1 MISLF
6 GTFSIFLSLYILA
19 RSSAR
24 YRIWE
29 HIYHTLAMVL
39 SPFIY
44 NLWFEPIPS
53 LKTDCKYW
61 CPNYLWKIEWGSE
74 TFWLSVANY
83 VFVYMYLASLVRM
96 LILFKRKM
104 VTNLFLR
111 LFVYIPAAN
120 FSTIML
126 IAFVPSLL
134 IRILFVGQFSK
145 NWIIFVVFAII
156 APFCIIGSLQT
167 LFTFETSF
175 STVMG
180 VGKKKIK
187 SKKNEKP
194 NLAVRNNSRRFSKRK
209 ANKIVSRKS
218 PNSDGEWNQIKIIQ
232 ITDPHLGPW
241 MSAKR
246 FKKICQRSVDRNPD
260 IIVITGDML
269 TVESMNPKGFKDLSE
284 GMSPFKKMKGR
295 VFACIGN
302 HDEECLVGVEKA
314 FLDNDIIYLKDQ
326 EHLLELDNFN
336 VQILGIGNIT
346 SQKVT
351 RVCQKFP
358 PNSRADLRIVLLHD
372 PTEFKYIPP
381 NEKSLVLSGHTHGGW
396 FGLNFLGIPYSL
408 LDFGTLGQNF
418 YEYGE
423 NLLYVHRGTGV
434 YGWPMR
440 TGTGG
445 EQSMM
450 NVYFESDIK
459 KNNLNSS
466 SERNTDEQL
475 ISKSEKSSFGSNS
488 STSD

>member
-29 HIYHTLAMVL
+29 HIYHTMAMVL

-44 NLWFEPIPS
+44 NLWFEPVPS
-53 LKTDCKYW
+53 LKTDCKFW

-74 TFWLSVANY
+74 TFWLSLANY
-83 VFVYMYLASLVRM
+83 VFVYMYFASLVRM
-96 LILFKRKM
+96 LILFKRRM
-104 VTNLFLR
+104 VSNLFLK

-156 APFCIIGSLQT
+156 APFCIFGSLQT

-175 STVMG
+175 SCVIG
-180 VGKKKIK
+180 VGKKKTKNKKKTK
-187 SKKNEKP
+187 S
-194 NLAVRNNSRRFSKRK
+194 NLVVRNNSRRLSKRK
-209 ANKIVSRKS
+209 ANKIVSQNN
-218 PNSDGEWNQIKIIQ
+218 NSVDGEWNQIKIIQ

-241 MSAKR
+241 MSAKQ

-260 IIVITGDML
+260 IIVVTGDML
-269 TVESMNPKGFKDLSE
+269 TVESMNQKGFKDLSD
-284 GMSPFKKMKGR
+284 GMSPFKSMKGR

-302 HDEECLVGVEKA
+302 HDEECLEGVEKA

-326 EHLLELDNFN
+326 QHILELDDCK
-336 VQILGIGNIT
+336 VQILGIDNI
-346 SQKVT
+346 SKQKVT

-358 PNSRADLRIVLLHD
+358 PNSHADLRIVLLHD

-381 NEKSLVLSGHTHGGW
+381 NDKSLVLSGHTHGGL

-408 LDFGTLGQNF
+408 LDLGTLAQNF

-423 NLLYVHRGTGV
+423 NLLYVHRGTGL

-450 NVYFESDIK
+450 NVYFELHK
-459 KNNLNSS
+459 KKKNLNSS
-466 SERNTDEQL
+466 SERNSDSQF
-475 ISKSEKSSFGSNS
+475 ISQSENSSIGSNG
-488 STSD
+488 TSD